1 MTQLESSILLSMM
14 ITISFLV
21 SSFTF
26 LVSIATPANLIDEL
40 FLPHIPVIF
49 ADHGQEISL
58 ILNSGHFVPLTI
70 DDGNQVGVSVNYT
83 TNNSTII
90 DNTINAA
97 MKVYAPNRTAIKST
111 SFPNGFIAN
120 NSGVQEIK
128 TTIRDN
134 QTKNITAVVQF
145 TDATKTIPI
154 SNPVQIRLNLTQ
166 PTTSISEETTRPEIA
181 AFPP

>member
-1 MTQLESSILLSMM
+1 MFYHKGSLLLSMVFV
-14 ITISFLV
+14 ILFLV
-21 SSFTF
+21 SNFTSS
-26 LVSIATPANLIDEL
+26 VSIATLANLLEDI
-40 FLPHIPVIF
+40 PHIPVIF
-49 ADHGQEISL
+49 AEHGQEISL
-58 ILNSGHFVPLTI
+58 ILDAGHFIPLTI
-70 DDGNQVGVSVNYT
+70 DDGNQVRVSVNYT

-90 DNTINAA
+90 DNTINAV

-111 SFPNGFIAN
+111 SFPDGFIAN
-120 NSGVQEIK
+120 SSGIQEIR
-128 TTIRDN
+128 TTIPDN

-166 PTTSISEETTRPEIA
+166 PFTAVSEAATRPEIA

>member
-1 MTQLESSILLSMM
+1 MSYHKGSLLLSMV
-14 ITISFLV
+14 IIILFLV
-21 SSFTF
+21 SSFASS
-26 LVSIATPANLIDEL
+26 VSIATPANLLEEL

-49 ADHGQEISL
+49 AEHGEEVSL
-58 ILNSGHFVPLTI
+58 ILDAGDFIPLTI
-70 DDGNQVGVSVNYT
+70 DDGNQVSVSVNYT

-90 DNTINAA
+90 DNTINAV
-97 MKVYAPNRTAIKST
+97 MKIYAPNRTAIKST

-120 NSGVQEIK
+120 NSGMQEIK

-154 SNPVQIRLNLTQ
+154 SNPIQIRLNLTQ
-166 PTTSISEETTRPEIA
+166 ASTTISEEATRPEIA